1 MDTVRHIFRILDDF
15 KSVSGLK
22 VNLDKTNGLFFNK
35 TGSVTF
41 NQLPLPLANW
51 NRDVKILGIPYGSD
65 QYLHHFWKNI
75 CEDVRI
81 SLNRYNNTYS
91 TFDAKSIITK
101 SLILP
106 KVSYAATVLKIPK
119 NIENK
124 INSLIFRFIVPKG
137 NVSSTIVDFAQKRHF
152 GGYNIDHISLHASV
166 FCLIPIFKYAKHI
179 CEGIP
184 LTKEQYMI
192 EYNLGF
198 QLSKVLNVP
207 VGGD

>member
-1 MDTVRHIFRILDDF
+1 MNALIIYLNNHSHLLPYVSKSNKKYLSPTFADDLNIFTSSLDTVRHIFRILDDF

-51 NRDVKILGIPYGSD
+51 NRDIKILGIPYGSN
-65 QYLHHFWKNI
+65 QYLHYFWQSI
-75 CEDVRI
+75 CEDVQI

-106 KVSYAATVLKIPK
+106 L
-119 NIENK
+119 
-124 INSLIFRFIVPKG
+124 R
-137 NVSSTIVDFAQKRHF
+137 
-152 GGYNIDHISLHASV
+152 
-166 FCLIPIFKYAKHI
+166 
-179 CEGIP
+179 
-184 LTKEQYMI
+184 
-192 EYNLGF
+192 
-198 QLSKVLNVP
+198 
-207 VGGD
+207 